1 MSRSF
6 YDAFPNASS
15 SSNEDEVP
23 SAEANTKFQVSSK
36 FFFEFFPILLQVTK
50 KKRSQ
55 PKVFKPQVEEPVIEE
70 AREEMP
76 EDKSSD
82 ELETATVVN
91 ETIKQQDRI
100 VLNEKMNM

>member
-1 MSRSF
+1 M
-6 YDAFPNASS
+6 
-15 SSNEDEVP
+15 
-23 SAEANTKFQVSSK
+23 
-36 FFFEFFPILLQVTK
+36 
-50 KKRSQ
+50 
-55 PKVFKPQVEEPVIEE
+55 IEE
-70 AREEMP
+70 ARKKMP

>member
-1 MSRSF
+1 M
-6 YDAFPNASS
+6 
-15 SSNEDEVP
+15 
-23 SAEANTKFQVSSK
+23 
-36 FFFEFFPILLQVTK
+36 
-50 KKRSQ
+50 
-55 PKVFKPQVEEPVIEE
+55 IEE